1 MAFEMNFNVCLVTQI
16 QIFILEMQL
25 RNPYDREAEI
35 DAHEFY
41 ISTCCTLFRGRLT
54 EQKISNCPWMKNDQ
68 NELTKSKPND

>member
-1 MAFEMNFNVCLVTQI
+1 
-16 QIFILEMQL
+16 MQL

-68 NELTKSKPND
+68 NELTESKPND